1 MSTYYQNNQVNGTI
15 SNIANRLIYE
25 IDPETI
31 VNVFINFFEHL
42 LPIFSQECI
51 QEKIKYCEELKERIY
66 TLLRTD
72 EKKAGEDWSVK

>member
-31 VNVFINFFEHL
+31 VLVG
-42 LPIFSQECI
+42 STAM
-51 QEKIKYCEELKERIY
+51 EKMG
-66 TLLRTD
+66 
-72 EKKAGEDWSVK
+72 KKVISISL